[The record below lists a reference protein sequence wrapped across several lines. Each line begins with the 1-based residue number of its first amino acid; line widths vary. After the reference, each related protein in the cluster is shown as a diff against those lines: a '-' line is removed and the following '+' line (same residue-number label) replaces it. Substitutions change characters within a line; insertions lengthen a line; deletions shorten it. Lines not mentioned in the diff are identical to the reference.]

1 MLLYFIKWA
10 ERARPAMTKGYNRR
24 ASRQKPRRDVIS
36 NMKHLKM
43 PPYGLKDSKKM
54 AKKQEKAKT
63 VILSAAKDLLKQAL
77 SAWDGRFFAQRA
89 QNDSCVIYRN
99 NAKYSSG

>member
-1 MLLYFIKWA
+1 
-10 ERARPAMTKGYNRR
+10 
-24 ASRQKPRRDVIS
+24 
-36 NMKHLKM
+36 
-43 PPYGLKDSKKM
+43 M

>member
-1 MLLYFIKWA
+1 
-10 ERARPAMTKGYNRR
+10 MTKGYNRR

-77 SAWDGRFFAQRA
+77 SAWNGRFFAQRA